1 MRRIAVVAVLGLV
14 AWPAAAD
21 DPQPDHGRYS
31 VLPSSDGFIRIDTVT
46 GAVSHCGKRE
56 GAWYCDVLIEDR
68 GLMERRLDALTA
80 QIAALADRIEKLA
93 VRVEPAPAPVVV
105 TPAPAAAPGFTTTLM
120 RKLFVLV
127 KGMKTADAGS

>member
-1 MRRIAVVAVLGLV
+1 MRRIAILAVLGVLG
-14 AWPAAAD
+14 WPAVAD
-21 DPQPDHGRYS
+21 DAGPGSGRYS

-46 GAVSHCGKRE
+46 GAVSHCGKRD

-80 QIAALADRIEKLA
+80 QIATLAERIDRLSTRIDTL
-93 VRVEPAPAPVVV
+93 PPPVAQ
-105 TPAPAAAPGFTTTLM
+105 TPAEDPGFTAALM

-127 KGMKTADAGS
+127 KGLKTADAGS

>member
-1 MRRIAVVAVLGLV
+1 MRRIAVLAVLGFF

-21 DPQPDHGRYS
+21 DPPPDAGRYS
-31 VLPSSDGFIRIDTVT
+31 VLPSPDGFIRIDTAT

-80 QIAALADRIEKLA
+80 QIASLADRIEKLA
-93 VRVEPAPAPVVV
+93 ARIDRPPPPAVVPAPVEE
-105 TPAPAAAPGFTTTLM
+105 PGFTATLM

-127 KGMKTADAGS
+127 KGLKTAEAGS